1 MLVDYALFEGPLL
14 ALAIVFGIL
23 LAISIVAV
31 VRSQRRS
38 VAAGKE
44 ILVGRPG
51 GVRTPLQPEG
61 TVMVDGELWNA
72 RTDGPHLGIGERIIV
87 IGSDELTLTVTKKEE
102 TDD

>member
-1 MLVDYALFEGPLL
+1 MLVDFALFEGPLL

-44 ILVGRPG
+44 TLVGRPG
-51 GVRTPLQPEG
+51 VARTPLQPQG

-72 RTDGPHLGIGERIIV
+72 RTDGPYLGIGDRITV
-87 IGSDELTLTVTKKEE
+87 VGSDELTLTVNKKEE